1 MVVIEVVKV
10 VLVVVKVAAGWQEL
24 TKKFASD
31 ACFLIY
37 DNCIVFEHNFKFV
50 KKTLFWIVF
59 MIVLC
64 LNLKETKLF
73 LSRF

>member
-10 VLVVVKVAAGWQEL
+10 VLVVVEVAAGWQEL

-37 DNCIVFEHNFKFV
+37 DNCIVFVQFQICYKD
-50 KKTLFWIVF
+50 IV
-59 MIVLC
+59 
-64 LNLKETKLF
+64 
-73 LSRF
+73 